1 MTYLPN
7 IEYEI
12 KKPDWI
18 KRIEKDKSKE
28 KLYNKISVLLLIVFI
43 LSILFFL
50 FYKDKLIFIGVSSDK
65 IIVIS
70 IILFSIFMLF
80 NTVLSPKI
88 HTCLAYYLYQIGH
101 EIPYFT
107 NDEHFLKKNQ
117 KYIKKCNGNVKWSYD
132 KDAYFIGNIADF
144 FNKIILIISQLNYIY
159 SSGNKNEFTKDEWDI
174 ISSNFMKL
182 GELIYNSHN
191 ILTDSHIE
199 LIDDIVNQLEGIPVK
214 SKLSWNL
221 FKESLEQKWY
231 KLPYFSKF
239 IIINIVGFIIFFVI
253 LFKLTSSIWPE
264 QELGGIVILGT
275 IALLALFKGQ
285 INRFMR

>member
-80 NTVLSPKI
+80 RT
-88 HTCLAYYLYQIGH
+88 
-101 EIPYFT
+101 
-107 NDEHFLKKNQ
+107 
-117 KYIKKCNGNVKWSYD
+117 
-132 KDAYFIGNIADF
+132 
-144 FNKIILIISQLNYIY
+144 
-159 SSGNKNEFTKDEWDI
+159 
-174 ISSNFMKL
+174 
-182 GELIYNSHN
+182 
-191 ILTDSHIE
+191 
-199 LIDDIVNQLEGIPVK
+199 
-214 SKLSWNL
+214 
-221 FKESLEQKWY
+221 
-231 KLPYFSKF
+231 
-239 IIINIVGFIIFFVI
+239 
-253 LFKLTSSIWPE
+253 
-264 QELGGIVILGT
+264 
-275 IALLALFKGQ
+275 
-285 INRFMR
+285 